1 MPQLLTG
8 DEFLAVLYMQKRLM
22 EKKWWRRRLTRKGEM
37 STQKPWQSGKLEK
50 EAQQSEK
57 RCLET
62 SCSRLTSP
70 ARLAKELG
78 IKWTGD

>member
-1 MPQLLTG
+1 
-8 DEFLAVLYMQKRLM
+8 
-22 EKKWWRRRLTRKGEM
+22 M

-62 SCSRLTSP
+62 SCNRLTSP
-70 ARLAKELG
+70 ERFGQRTGNKVDWRLGFYELHLHNICGILAVARKSMTG
-78 IKWTGD
+78 FWIPGKWV